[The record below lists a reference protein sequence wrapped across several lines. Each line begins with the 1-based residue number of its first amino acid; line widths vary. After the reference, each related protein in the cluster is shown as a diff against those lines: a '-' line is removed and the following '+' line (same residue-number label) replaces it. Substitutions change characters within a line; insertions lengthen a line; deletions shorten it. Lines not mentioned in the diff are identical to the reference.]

1 MFSGDRER
9 VHWERIGYNGS
20 YFKKK
25 ICRQF
30 CIKWPQMK
38 NTSYLFTTQILFMW
52 KFLFLR
58 YIYKKGNVKVFQ
70 SFNLRCFLSY
80 WCAPLS
86 LPIKLQ
92 SSSKGNIK
100 RSIVYIIL
108 IFCTHLVYEEA
119 LKCHNGLNYLALSIN
134 EIAEFFKPFALSN
147 TPQQATKRCK
157 DVFFILGM
165 SHRLSQRYI
174 YPYPYT

>member
-9 VHWERIGYNGS
+9 VYWERMGYNGS

-92 SSSKGNIK
+92 GSSKGNIK

-108 IFCTHLVYEEA
+108 IFMHSFSIWGSIKMLQWFE
-119 LKCHNGLNYLALSIN
+119 LPRPLDQLNC
-134 EIAEFFKPFALSN
+134 
-147 TPQQATKRCK
+147 R
-157 DVFFILGM
+157 IL
-165 SHRLSQRYI
+165 
-174 YPYPYT
+174 

>member
-1 MFSGDRER
+1 
-9 VHWERIGYNGS
+9 
-20 YFKKK
+20 
-25 ICRQF
+25 
-30 CIKWPQMK
+30 MK
-38 NTSYLFTTQILFMW
+38 NMSYLFTTQILFMW

-108 IFCTHLVYEEA
+108 IFCTHLVSEEA
-119 LKCHNGLNYLALSIN
+119 LKCYNGLNYLALSIN
-134 EIAEFFKPFALSN
+134 EIAEFFKSFALSN

-157 DVFFILGM
+157 DVFFYSWYVTSPQPKIYIFI
-165 SHRLSQRYI
+165 SISISISIHPYI
-174 YPYPYT
+174 YIYIYR